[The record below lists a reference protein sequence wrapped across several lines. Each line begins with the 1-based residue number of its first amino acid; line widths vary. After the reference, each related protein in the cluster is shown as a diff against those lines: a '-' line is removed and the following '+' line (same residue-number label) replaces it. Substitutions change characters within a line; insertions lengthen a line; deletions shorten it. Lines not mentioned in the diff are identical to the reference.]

1 MQLPGGADL
10 CEVLITAYAVKMK
23 LPDGKTAR
31 RLVSGRRAVY
41 WYLLWKN
48 VFRNGTFNFLIPNI
62 KFIFRLEIH
71 IFKLEIRVLSLEIH
85 VLRLKIEF
93 YSCAVYVFVLLSAL
107 FMPAVT

>member
-1 MQLPGGADL
+1 MQLPGGQT
-10 CEVLITAYAVKMK
+10 CEVLMPGYAVKMK

-31 RLVSGRRAVY
+31 RLVSGHRAVY

-48 VFRNGTFNFLIPNI
+48 VFRSGTFNFLIPNI

-93 YSCAVYVFVLLSAL
+93 YS
-107 FMPAVT
+107 